1 MSKTQWRC
9 LLSFSSV
16 STLEIQYTMY
26 TNIGTKA
33 YFYLGIDLDQQTV
46 IQVILYN
53 PNVLLFS
60 SFINL
65 IISFAMEK
73 FVSKISLF
81 ILFIASW

>member
-1 MSKTQWRC
+1 
-9 LLSFSSV
+9 
-16 STLEIQYTMY
+16 MY
-26 TNIGTKA
+26 TNIGTEA